1 MFKGL
6 KSKLEDE
13 AKKLQASVQ
22 QYSEQFSQQVEHMR
36 HATSDAGSES
46 GSSIT
51 RRFLNTVGGSSSPG
65 PHNVQDSLNLSV
77 GDTLMEE
84 VTEGDL
90 LGLELSSRQR
100 RLSGGST
107 HSTESSLSTLFQSVP
122 GLAGTTLD
130 TGDSDTETLDE
141 YSSGVIRSASKD
153 QISNVLSRLQGRAT
167 SYKDKYR
174 DLVKK
179 YNEVVT
185 ENNKCRTV
193 LAQTQDKALARIEK
207 LRNEKKAL
215 GERLREIEESRGDSS
230 PADQKIRRYEEML
243 EKCKAEITKNRMKIK
258 ELTLENEKLSQN
270 IRAAEG
276 ESDISSLVVERVTNE
291 WKQRIDKVEEEWTER
306 MNKNDEDHAIQ
317 LATAKAEMH
326 AALENKDRESLYLLT
341 PVSRVLITC
350 SFKIESW
357 RSKCHALEFQDGQ
370 ANERWQRKVDEL
382 QQIVQ
387 ALEVEKSD
395 MIEKLSAAKQQ
406 GVKAVRD
413 EEEKKREDLLA
424 EFEAKEKKWNEEF
437 EAKVKEIETTK
448 DEEIEK
454 LKSELESARS
464 TEVTLKEAHDHESAL
479 SVELDTLRK
488 QVAELEEKN
497 RKEVSDLKQSISDA
511 VEKHRVEIADL
522 IKEHDEIIA
531 TARQQQVIELQA
543 ATARFEQA
551 REEADGLRL
560 KNETLEKQLE
570 ELDETYT
577 KEREQIEEKLKN
589 QENAQQQH
597 ADNEMAELRD
607 SYSRLCESN
616 DDLKKQLEALRKETK
631 EQLEE

>member
-22 QYSEQFSQQVEHMR
+22 QYSEQLTQQVEHMR
-36 HATSDAGSES
+36 HGTSDAGSES

-215 GERLREIEESRGDSS
+215 GERLREIEESRSNSS
-230 PADQKIRRYEEML
+230 PADQKMRRYEEML

-270 IRAAEG
+270 VRAAEG
-276 ESDISSLVVERVTNE
+276 E
-291 WKQRIDKVEEEWTER
+291 
-306 MNKNDEDHAIQ
+306 
-317 LATAKAEMH
+317 
-326 AALENKDRESLYLLT
+326 
-341 PVSRVLITC
+341 
-350 SFKIESW
+350 
-357 RSKCHALEFQDGQ
+357 
-370 ANERWQRKVDEL
+370 
-382 QQIVQ
+382 
-387 ALEVEKSD
+387 
-395 MIEKLSAAKQQ
+395 
-406 GVKAVRD
+406 
-413 EEEKKREDLLA
+413 
-424 EFEAKEKKWNEEF
+424 
-437 EAKVKEIETTK
+437 
-448 DEEIEK
+448 
-454 LKSELESARS
+454 
-464 TEVTLKEAHDHESAL
+464 
-479 SVELDTLRK
+479 
-488 QVAELEEKN
+488 
-497 RKEVSDLKQSISDA
+497 
-511 VEKHRVEIADL
+511 
-522 IKEHDEIIA
+522 
-531 TARQQQVIELQA
+531 
-543 ATARFEQA
+543 
-551 REEADGLRL
+551 
-560 KNETLEKQLE
+560 
-570 ELDETYT
+570 
-577 KEREQIEEKLKN
+577 
-589 QENAQQQH
+589 
-597 ADNEMAELRD
+597 
-607 SYSRLCESN
+607 
-616 DDLKKQLEALRKETK
+616 
-631 EQLEE
+631 